1 MSSNNNNRYNG
12 SNRRYR
18 GGRWP
23 NRGRYQRNQGQ
34 RGNDA
39 EPQRQYNEESKIINM
54 SIDES
59 HKFIGLIAKE
69 VMSIHTFKPNDFECF
84 EINTLRQECSVE
96 TRPKNVYCTKIKLNK
111 SMKMMINYFPLT
123 NSTPFRVKQYDVKI
137 EDKDIGLVVNNP
149 NGENVL
155 SSLKQRIIIKK
166 AILKMANDRESEF
179 KYRTVYNGGRVVY
192 SLSDFATG
200 SDECSILVSE
210 KYLVI
215 FKKTNE
221 IDMEQDIA
229 LIRNM
234 IGKSV
239 ALRPQ
244 MAIIDI
250 VFKFAL
256 SNLLINFGR
265 SFFPLNDPPAHR
277 LDSFKGLFNG
287 IFASAVIAFD
297 ALALNVDVA
306 NAVIAPEISLLD
318 FLRKKGISEDDLTA
332 SKTNPQLL
340 QSVSELLKDRTKI
353 IVKYDSEGKHKRY
366 ATFNSFKMESPF
378 EYKFVLNNDDGHSN
392 ISVGQFFKQHY
403 GHDCLPHF
411 VTVATGKRG
420 NAVVPLELV
429 YLAARKVQNEELK
442 NQMAD
447 VIKRTTLS
455 PTQRKFNIDSKLM
468 YLQSNKNN
476 ECAKYFKEW
485 RLEVSDRMA
494 VVDAG
499 LLPIPMIYHSQ
510 GQITYQRHHGAWNAG
525 KEFSFFKGVGKDLTW
540 SYYIFPDNLS
550 IDEDSVQQFLKRL
563 IETARRYGIDLTE
576 NGHRHMWHRDEF
588 NVQFPRYILSGN
600 TTKVTFFFAR
610 RNNYQYSAV
619 KAAAELV
626 SGSITQFITD
636 KAIKRRDRSGNPDGQ
651 VIANICNKLCA
662 KLGGVNVSLTRNPV
676 PFKFNPQIGNYG
688 RTMFVGLDVTHRVLN
703 SQGHLSRV
711 SIAAVV
717 ASVDFVPHSY
727 VTEISLQ
734 KNPQASKSSIEI
746 VYNLETIMRR
756 ILGKYRE
763 RNKCL
768 PDRILLYRD
777 GVSDTQLDLVNR
789 FEVNGIIEA
798 CRKEGMGDEIKL
810 SVVVVQKR
818 HHLRM
823 FPSDR
828 RDGDRNGN
836 PLPGTVYSPEVCMD
850 SIVDAFLVSH
860 AGIQGTSRPTRYRLI
875 YDSIGF
881 NENNLMQLCD
891 PTVRDYFYEDDLVVK
906 NGDEKVSHEV
916 KPTEKKLKFLILS
929 LSDRLSGLLYFC

>member
-1 MSSNNNNRYNG
+1 
-12 SNRRYR
+12 
-18 GGRWP
+18 
-23 NRGRYQRNQGQ
+23 
-34 RGNDA
+34 
-39 EPQRQYNEESKIINM
+39 
-54 SIDES
+54 
-59 HKFIGLIAKE
+59 
-69 VMSIHTFKPNDFECF
+69 
-84 EINTLRQECSVE
+84 
-96 TRPKNVYCTKIKLNK
+96 
-111 SMKMMINYFPLT
+111 
-123 NSTPFRVKQYDVKI
+123 
-137 EDKDIGLVVNNP
+137 
-149 NGENVL
+149 
-155 SSLKQRIIIKK
+155 
-166 AILKMANDRESEF
+166 MANDREKEF
-179 KYRTVYNGGRVVY
+179 KYRTVYDGGRVVY

-215 FKKTNE
+215 FKKNNE

-234 IGKSV
+234 IVKSV

-265 SFFPLNDPPAHR
+265 SFFLQMIH
-277 LDSFKGLFNG
+277 LL
-287 IFASAVIAFD
+287 ID
-297 ALALNVDVA
+297 A
-306 NAVIAPEISLLD
+306 
-318 FLRKKGISEDDLTA
+318 RKCRISEDDLTA

-447 VIKRTTLS
+447 VIKRTALS

-468 YLQSNKNN
+468 YLQSKMNN

-485 RLEVSDRMA
+485 RVELSDRMA
-494 VVDAG
+494 VIDAG

-510 GQITYQRHHGAWNAG
+510 GQITYQRHYGAWNAG

-563 IETARRYGIDLTE
+563 IETARRYGIDLPE
-576 NGHRHMWHRDEF
+576 NGHRHIWHRDEF

-600 TTKVTFFFAR
+600 TTKVAFLFAR

-626 SGSITQFITD
+626 SGSITQFTTD
-636 KAIKRRDRSGNPDGQ
+636 KAIKRRDRSGNRDGQ
-651 VIANICNKLCA
+651 VIVNICNKLCA

-688 RTMFVGLDVTHRVLN
+688 RAMFVGLDVTHRVLN

-717 ASVDFVPHSY
+717 ASVDFVPHSD

-734 KNPQASKSSIEI
+734 KNPQASKSTAIARENDSLEDMKRQCVDQQVTQQRLLKEQNELKKSLTEKMKKSEEDAHKVYRSEI
-746 VYNLETIMRR
+746 S
-756 ILGKYRE
+756 KYRNYANTAISNEIEQINEIYDQQIE
-763 RNKCL
+763 RYSRKIEVLRKRNCL
-768 PDRILLYRD
+768 LKY
-777 GVSDTQLDLVNR
+777 R
-789 FEVNGIIEA
+789 FE
-798 CRKEGMGDEIKL
+798 
-810 SVVVVQKR
+810 
-818 HHLRM
+818 
-823 FPSDR
+823 
-828 RDGDRNGN
+828 
-836 PLPGTVYSPEVCMD
+836 
-850 SIVDAFLVSH
+850 
-860 AGIQGTSRPTRYRLI
+860 
-875 YDSIGF
+875 
-881 NENNLMQLCD
+881 
-891 PTVRDYFYEDDLVVK
+891 
-906 NGDEKVSHEV
+906 
-916 KPTEKKLKFLILS
+916 
-929 LSDRLSGLLYFC
+929 